1 MTTGIGTDLDPLSE
15 SILRALADAPRDGGV
30 SLPRLGKQLGQGAS
44 VLMRQLTMMGDATLG
59 GVRGPGWVR
68 VVQMD
73 DRWVVHLEAPGR
85 ALVAALAPQDG
96 TP

>member
-1 MTTGIGTDLDPLSE
+1 MTIGTDLDPLSHA
-15 SILRALADAPRDGGV
+15 ILHALADAPRDGGV

-44 VLMRQLTMMGDATLG
+44 VLMRQLTLMGDATLG

-85 ALVAALAPQDG
+85 ALVAALPPQEAAS
-96 TP
+96 

>member
-1 MTTGIGTDLDPLSE
+1 MTTGTGTELDPFSR
-15 SILRALADAPRDGGV
+15 SILLALADAPRDGGV

-44 VLMRQLTMMGDATLG
+44 VLMRQLTRMGDATLG

-68 VVQMD
+68 VVQLD
-73 DRWVVHLEAPGR
+73 DRWVVHLEASGR
-85 ALVAALAPQDG
+85 AVVAALPPQGD

>member
-1 MTTGIGTDLDPLSE
+1 MTTGTGTELDPFSR
-15 SILRALADAPRDGGV
+15 SILLALADAPRDGGV

-68 VVQMD
+68 VVQLD

-85 ALVAALAPQDG
+85 ALVATLPPQGD

>member
-1 MTTGIGTDLDPLSE
+1 MTTGTSTELDPLSR
-15 SILRALADAPRDGGV
+15 SILLALADAPRDGGV

-44 VLMRQLTMMGDATLG
+44 VLMRQLTLMGDATLG

-68 VVQMD
+68 VVQLD

-85 ALVAALAPQDG
+85 ALVDALPPEEAAS
-96 TP
+96 